1 MLNSMS
7 HLTGAKLTATD
18 GDIGTVKDFFSTTA
32 RGRSAIWSWTPVAG
46 LKSVRC

>member
-18 GDIGTVKDFFSTTA
+18 GDIGTVKDFFRRPRVGDPLFG
-32 RGRSAIWSWTPVAG
+32 RGHR
-46 LKSVRC
+46 